1 LRHVLHSTV
10 IAMGLL
16 AAACGSSPE
25 TLGPS
30 GTSST
35 TESLEIATT
44 SLLGPT
50 WVLVSIDGHDV
61 VAGGSVYAEFTAD
74 DRVAGS
80 AGCNRY
86 TGRAAAATGGRLDV
100 GLLATTRMFCGAD
113 GVMAQEDAYLAA
125 LEKAKT
131 YRIDGSELRLGP
143 SAGVVSLVFTR
154 SFRRD

>member
-1 LRHVLHSTV
+1 V
-10 IAMGLL
+10 IVMGLL
-16 AAACGSSPE
+16 AAACGSSRE

-30 GTSST
+30 ETSST

-44 SLLGPT
+44 TLYGPV
-50 WVLVSIDGHDV
+50 WVLVSIDGHDA
-61 VAGGSVYAEFTAD
+61 VAATSVWAEFTLD

-86 TGRAAAATGGRLDV
+86 TGRAAAATGSRLDV
-100 GLLATTRMFCGAD
+100 GALATTKMFCGAD

-131 YRIDGSELRLGP
+131 YRIAGSELRLGP
-143 SAGVVSLVFTR
+143 SPGVVSLVFSR